1 MSLFYVGRVI
11 SGLGV
16 GAATV
21 LVPIY
26 AAEMSPKEIRGR
38 LGSCFQLFFAGG
50 VCVSYWV
57 DYAVEARVAPSTRQW
72 QIPIAL
78 QMVPGGLVGLGMLLI
93 KESARWLAKRGR
105 NEEALESLIWVR
117 GEDTP
122 EVQAEFAEILMGI
135 QEEIRATEGVTW
147 REVNLPANR
156 YRLFIAVTLQ
166 LCQQP
171 LARLQIHSYT
181 EELTQTSSARLTGN
195 TSLAYYAPQIF
206 AAVGAGT
213 SNLLITGFFGIIKVI
228 SVLCFQVIGTVSGN
242 LPENVNQPVQA
253 FLVERIGR
261 KWAFMGGAAGM
272 GTCMLI
278 IAIIV
283 AIFPPN
289 PLATT
294 ITSSGAAA
302 IAIVYLE
309 AASYNLSWGPCAWL
323 YLGEMFPSRIREI
336 GVASGAASQWVFNF
350 MMSQITPHA
359 IANIGAWKTFM
370 MFCIFNYAIVVYAW
384 WFLRETKGR
393 SLEEMETVFGSAE
406 TAFDVEATRRKAILG
421 ATADAKQS
429 ATARVDRI
437 GEGS

>member
-93 KESARWLAKRGR
+93 KESSRWLAKRGR
-105 NEEALESLIWVR
+105 NEEGLASLIWVR

-122 EVQAEFAEILMGI
+122 DVQAEFAEILMGI
-135 QEEIRATEGVTW
+135 EEEIKATEGITW
-147 REVNLPANR
+147 KEVNLPANR
-156 YRLFIAVTLQ
+156 YRMFIAVTLQ
-166 LCQQP
+166 LCQQ
-171 LARLQIHSYT
+171 
-181 EELTQTSSARLTGN
+181 LTGN

-206 AAVGAGT
+206 AAVGAGA

-228 SVLCFQVIGTVSGN
+228 SVLCF
-242 LPENVNQPVQA
+242 QA

-278 IAIIV
+278 TAIIV
-283 AIFPPN
+283 ALFPPD
-289 PLATT
+289 PLATS
-294 ITSSGAAA
+294 ITRPGAAA

-323 YLGEMFPSRIREI
+323 YLGEMFPSRIREL
-336 GVASGAASQWVFNF
+336 GVALGAASQWIFNF
-350 MMSQITPHA
+350 MMSQIVRGFPPPPLPFLTPITIQTQWTLTATGMQTPHA
-359 IANIGAWKTFM
+359 IANLGAWKTFL
-370 MFCIFNYAIVVYAW
+370 MFCIFNYAIVAYAW
-384 WFLRETKGR
+384 WFLRETTGR
-393 SLEEMETVFGSAE
+393 SLEEMETVFSSAE
-406 TAFDVEATRRKAILG
+406 TAFDVEATRRKTALG
-421 ATADAKQS
+421 ADAGAKRS
-429 ATARVDRI
+429 VEDRVERV